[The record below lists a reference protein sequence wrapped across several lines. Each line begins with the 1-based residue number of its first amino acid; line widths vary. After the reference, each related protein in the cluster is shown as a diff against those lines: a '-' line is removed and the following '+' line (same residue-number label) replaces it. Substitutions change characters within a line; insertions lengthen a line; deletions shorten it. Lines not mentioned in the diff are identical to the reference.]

1 MNPINMDV
9 SCVVIDAN
17 QQSIGVLNESIKQF
31 NQIDLVAKF
40 DNALKAFDFLTEH
53 KIDFVFIALEF
64 KNVFKHQI
72 ISKLEHKPL
81 LVMTETGAENSYT
94 GFNATNADYVL
105 NSLDYADF
113 FHAITTMRQSN
124 SQ

>member
-40 DNALKAFDFLTEH
+40 DNALKAFDF
-53 KIDFVFIALEF
+53 
-64 KNVFKHQI
+64 
-72 ISKLEHKPL
+72 
-81 LVMTETGAENSYT
+81 
-94 GFNATNADYVL
+94 FNGT
-105 NSLDYADF
+105 
-113 FHAITTMRQSN
+113 
-124 SQ
+124 